1 MTVFLGQY
9 GKIKLRRSAQGTF
22 ASEITP
28 DDINTTLNRLGFDGS
43 LENLLTGDRVD
54 ITTED
59 ARGLVCFPLATW
71 PEASVIEQS
80 VSLYV
85 NVNQAG
91 GLRFFRNFSDA
102 VNNNRSS
109 ELALSSF
116 AGAPLAIDVT
126 VRDADF
132 NLLGNVTSYEINTDR
147 EAIDTTVLAD
157 KFKQQ
162 YTAGLISGNGTI
174 TCMFNYE
181 STGIEETPLLML
193 QLIQRVELGAA
204 FDCALFLTDNET
216 DSSLQTVYYEISALV
231 TSAGVTVNTDSVIE
245 CTINFVS
252 AGEIRLL
259 VGKPSG
265 YVLQEDDY
273 KIRLEQNLDYLLQET
288 ED

>member
-9 GKIKLRRSAQGTF
+9 GKVKLRRSAQGTF
-22 ASEITP
+22 SSAISP
-28 DDINTTLNRLGFDGS
+28 DDVNTTLNRLGFDGS

-54 ITTED
+54 ITTD
-59 ARGLVCFPLATW
+59 DPRGLECFPVATW
-71 PEASVIEQS
+71 PASGATENA

-91 GLRFFRNFSDA
+91 GLRFFRSFAEA
-102 VNNNRSS
+102 VNNTRST
-109 ELALSSF
+109 ELSLASF
-116 AGAPLAIDVT
+116 SGAPIPIGIT

-147 EAIDTTVLAD
+147 EAIDTTTLSD

-174 TCMFNYE
+174 NCQFNYE
-181 STGIEETPLLML
+181 TSGIEETSLLML
-193 QLIQRVELGAA
+193 QLIQRVDLGAA
-204 FDCALFLTDNET
+204 FDCALFLTDNDT
-216 DSSLQTVYYEISALV
+216 DSTLQTVYYEISALV

-265 YVLQEDDY
+265 YILQEDDY
-273 KIRLEQNLDYLLQET
+273 KIRLEQSLDFLLQET

>member
-102 VNNNRSS
+102 VNNKRSS

-162 YTAGLISGNGTI
+162 YSAGLISGNGTI

-265 YVLQEDDY
+265 YVLQENDY
-273 KIRLEQNLDYLLQET
+273 KIRLEQNLDYLLQEI

>member
-22 ASEITP
+22 ASSISP
-28 DDINTTLNRLGFDGS
+28 DDVNTTLNRLGFDGS
-43 LENLLTGDRVD
+43 LENLLTGDRID
-54 ITTED
+54 ITTQD

-71 PEASVIEQS
+71 PEAADIEKT

-91 GLRFFRNFSDA
+91 GLRFFRSFSDA
-102 VNNNRSS
+102 VNNKRAS
-109 ELALSSF
+109 ELALASF

-174 TCMFNYE
+174 SCMFDYK

-193 QLIQRVELGAA
+193 QLIQRVELGSA
-204 FDCALFLTDNET
+204 FDCALFLTDQES
-216 DSSLQTVYYEISALV
+216 DSTLQSVYYEISALV

-265 YVLQEDDY
+265 YVLQENDY

>member
-9 GKIKLRRSAQGTF
+9 GKVKLRRNAQGTF
-22 ASEITP
+22 ASEISP
-28 DDINTTLNRLGFDGS
+28 DDVNTTLNRVGFDGS

-54 ITTED
+54 ISTDD

-71 PEASVIEQS
+71 PDATTIEKS
-80 VSLYV
+80 ISLFV

-91 GLRFFRNFSDA
+91 GLRFFRAFSDA
-102 VNNNRSS
+102 VNNVRAN
-109 ELALSSF
+109 ELALADF
-116 AGAPLAIDVT
+116 DGAPLAISVT
-126 VRDADF
+126 VRDVDF
-132 NLLGNVTSYEINTDR
+132 NLLGNVTSYEVNTDR

-174 TCMFNYE
+174 NCMFSYE
-181 STGIEETPLLML
+181 STGVEETPLLML

-216 DSSLQTVYYEISALV
+216 DSSLQNVYYEISALV

-259 VGKPSG
+259 VGRPTG
-265 YVLQEDDY
+265 YVLQENDD

>member
-9 GKIKLRRSAQGTF
+9 GKIKLRRNAQGTF
-22 ASEITP
+22 ASEINP
-28 DDINTTLNRLGFDGS
+28 EDINTSLNRLGFDGS

-54 ITTED
+54 ISTED

-71 PEASVIEQS
+71 PEAADIES
-80 VSLYV
+80 TVSLYV

-91 GLRFFRNFSDA
+91 GLRFFRTFSDA
-102 VNNNRSS
+102 VNNNRTN
-109 ELALSSF
+109 ELALASF
-116 AGAPLAIDVT
+116 AGASIAIDVT

-147 EAIDTTVLAD
+147 DAIDTTVLSD

-174 TCMFNYE
+174 NCQFNYE
-181 STGIEETPLLML
+181 STGIEETSLLML

-204 FDCALFLTDNET
+204 FDCALYLTDQAD
-216 DSSLQTVYYEISALV
+216 DSTLQTVYYEISALV
-231 TSAGVTVNTDSVIE
+231 TSSGVTVNTDSVIE

-265 YVLQEDDY
+265 YVLQENDY
-273 KIRLEQNLDYLLQET
+273 KIRLEQSLDYLLQET

>member
-9 GKIKLRRSAQGTF
+9 GKVKMRRNAQRSF
-22 ASEITP
+22 ASQILPT
-28 DDINTTLNRLGFDGS
+28 DVNTVLNRVGFDGS
-43 LENLLTGDRVD
+43 LENILTGDRIV
-54 ITTED
+54 ISTED
-59 ARGLVCFPLATW
+59 ARGLACFPLATW
-71 PEASVIEQS
+71 STATAIEKT

-91 GLRFFRNFSDA
+91 GLRFFRTFTDA
-102 VNNNRSS
+102 INNTRAN
-109 ELALSSF
+109 EVTLTSF
-116 AGAPLAIDVT
+116 AGNPISIDVT
-126 VRDADF
+126 VRDTDF
-132 NLLGNVTSYEINTDR
+132 NLLGNVISYEINTDR

-174 TCMFNYE
+174 TCQFNYE
-181 STGIEETPLLML
+181 STGIEETSLLML
-193 QLIQRVELGAA
+193 QLIQRIDLGST
-204 FDCALFLTDNET
+204 FDCALFLTDQED
-216 DSSLQTVYYEISALV
+216 DSNLQTVYYEISALV
-231 TSAGVTVNTDSVIE
+231 TSAGVTVNPDSVIE

-265 YVLQEDDY
+265 YILKEDDY
-273 KIRLEQNLDYLLQET
+273 RIRQEQSLDYLLTET